1 MTANQTQMTMNL
13 FGALDAQPTPKG
25 STLAIASAS
34 TQTNSSMRLAVLMSL
49 REACRASLQASSAR
63 GVELMTKDGCGQIPC
78 ESLAS
83 YGPDS
88 QSWKTHA
95 PSSLWMKEKPS
106 LEYSEPLPKS
116 GMMCNGM
123 LYRLPPLVQAI
134 DAKDSGYWLPTPIAR
149 DWKDTPGMAKQAGE
163 RKREDTLPRK
173 IYAREQSPPKSGI
186 INPAFALWLMGYP
199 AEWLEID

>member
-1 MTANQTQMTMNL
+1 MNAKPAQMMMNL
-13 FGALDAQPTPKG
+13 CGVPDAKPT
-25 STLAIASAS
+25 SESATVS
-34 TQTNSSMRLAVLMSL
+34 EPISSPTRMDGLMSL
-49 REACRASLQASSAR
+49 REVCRASLQASSAR
-63 GVELMTKDGCGQIPC
+63 GVEVMTNDGCGRIPC

-95 PSSLWMKEKPS
+95 PSSLWTEGNPS
-106 LEYSEPLPKS
+106 SEYSEPLPKS

-123 LYRLPPLVQAI
+123 LYQLPPLVRAI
-134 DAKDSGYWLPTPIAR
+134 DAKDSGFWLPTPIAR

-173 IYAREQSPPKSGI
+173 IYAREKSPPRSGI

-199 AEWLEID
+199 AEWLEIN